1 MKKIE
6 NATTRKETIILVNF
20 DHILNQVGV
29 KIKKDIPKMKII
41 LPVLMATMK
50 VELGC
55 EFEEILMTSYAKA
68 LFMQQIPTTDL
79 PCTCG
84 KCPTP
89 EKIAEAMANEQAKND
104 NNQRIT

>member
-20 DHILNQVGV
+20 DHILNQIGI
-29 KIKKDIPKMKII
+29 KIKRDIPKMKAI
-41 LPVLMATMK
+41 LPFFLAALKT
-50 VELGC
+50 ELGC

-68 LFMQQIPTTDL
+68 VFMGQVPTPNT
-79 PCTCG
+79 PCSSG

-89 EKIAEAMANEQAKND
+89 EKIAEAMVNEQAKND
-104 NNQRIT
+104 NNQGLL